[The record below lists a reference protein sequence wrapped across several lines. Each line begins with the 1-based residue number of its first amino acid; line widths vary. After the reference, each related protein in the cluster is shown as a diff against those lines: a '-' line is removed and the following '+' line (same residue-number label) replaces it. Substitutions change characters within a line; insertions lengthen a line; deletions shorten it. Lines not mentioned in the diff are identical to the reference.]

1 MPTAAPIKLF
11 QFPRLFA
18 IPNVSPFCCKME
30 TWLRIVGIPYEVV
43 DTPDPRKGPKGKM
56 PFIEE
61 GSLRMGDTSLIID
74 HLKKTRGV
82 DPDTHLDA
90 GQRAIALAV
99 QRTLEEHY
107 VFVCLYTHFVRD
119 EGWQHMQHTFTG
131 VPAFVRPLV
140 VPMIRGQ
147 MRKILKFQGVG
158 RHSDAEIMEAA
169 RRDWQAVTTL
179 FGDGPFFFGAE
190 PTTID
195 ATLFGVLATTLRTP
209 IPSPIR
215 DFLQGQPKLVAH
227 TEHMR
232 QRFFPEFAG

>member
-1 MPTAAPIKLF
+1 MTTLTLF

-30 TWLRIVGIPYEVV
+30 TWLRIAGLPYEVV
-43 DTPDPRKGPKGKM
+43 DTTDPRKGPKGKM
-56 PFIEE
+56 PFIED
-61 GSLRMGDTSLIID
+61 GALRLGDTALIID

-82 DPDTHLDA
+82 DPDAHLDA
-90 GQRAIALAV
+90 DQRATALVV
-99 QRTLEEHY
+99 QRTIEEHY
-107 VFVCLYTHFVRD
+107 VFVALYTHFIGD
-119 EGWQHMQHTFTG
+119 EGWRKMRHTFA
-131 VPAFVRPLV
+131 VPAFIRPFV
-140 VPMIRGQ
+140 ATMIRDQ

-158 RHSDAEIMEAA
+158 RHTDNEIMKAA
-169 RRDWQAVTTL
+169 RRDWQAVATL
-179 FGDGPFFFGAE
+179 FGGGPFFFGAE
-190 PTTID
+190 PATVD
-195 ATLFGVLATTLRTP
+195 ATLFGALATTLRTP

>member
-30 TWLRIVGIPYEVV
+30 TWLRIAGIPYEVV

-61 GSLRMGDTSLIID
+61 GGLRLGDTSLIID
-74 HLKKTRGV
+74 HLKRTRGV
-82 DPDTHLDA
+82 DPDAHLDA
-90 GQRAIALAV
+90 TQRATALVV
-99 QRTLEEHY
+99 QRTIEEHY
-107 VFVCLYTHFVRD
+107 VFVALYTHFIRD
-119 EGWQHMQHTFTG
+119 EGWQQMRHTFA

-140 VPMIRGQ
+140 ANMIRNQ

-158 RHSDAEIMEAA
+158 RHSDDEIMDSA
-169 RRDWQAVTTL
+169 RRDWQAVATL

-190 PTTID
+190 PTTVD
-195 ATLFGVLATTLRTP
+195 ATLFGALATTLRTP
-209 IPSPIR
+209 IPSPIH